1 MAILSETIEV
11 LAFVTLLV
19 LLLQNVHDEM
29 QKDIALNDD
38 VHHDE
43 ANYTVIQSVHRNLMH
58 MNYIVSSVLHN
69 FRVTNAGKLLDEDL
83 GFWVKPRSKVWF
95 SIFVMTVY
103 DDERWVANFRLTK
116 DALFRLSDVLMPYII
131 KQNTKF
137 REAIPVKIR
146 VAAAIFKLVQGSNL
160 NVVSEMFAI
169 GPSTV
174 SKVLR
179 EVVTAVNIVFKDEI
193 RWPNSARALQ
203 NMEAFKDYCGL
214 PGIIG
219 TIDGT
224 HFSISKPSHFPEDY
238 YYFKSNGYSIV
249 CQAVVDHEKRF
260 LDLFVGLPG
269 SVNDS
274 RVLRRSGLFRKA
286 TDGRI
291 VEGLAVSQDG
301 FTPYLLGDKGYPL
314 LPWLMTPYREGRHTV
329 LETLYQRKHKRGR
342 SVIEHAFGILKQ
354 AFRELQYKSDLH
366 VTLLPDVVTCCC
378 YLHNLLLGQDEEQV
392 QKLMERLRNE
402 GLENEDTVED
412 LDLPEVGIEAEPG
425 ILRAAENMRQELGEY
440 LGRQRHINL

>member
-1 MAILSETIEV
+1 MAILSESVEV
-11 LAFVTLLV
+11 LAFVSSLI
-19 LLLQNVHDEM
+19 LLLLNVHDEM
-29 QKDIALNDD
+29 QKDVALHDE

-43 ANYTVIQSVHRNLMH
+43 ANYIVIRSIHRSMH
-58 MNYIVSSVLHN
+58 MKYISSILHN
-69 FRVTNAGKLLDEDL
+69 FRVSNAGTLLDEDL

-146 VAAAIFKLVQGSNL
+146 VATAIFKLVQGSNL

-169 GPSTV
+169 GLSTV

-179 EVVTAVNIVFKDEI
+179 DVVTAVNIVFKDEI

-203 NMEAFKDYCGL
+203 NMVAFKDYCGL
-214 PGIIG
+214 PGVIG
-219 TIDGT
+219 AIDGT
-224 HFSISKPSHFPEDY
+224 HFSISKPSHFAEDY

-249 CQAVVDHEKRF
+249 CQAVVDRDKRF
-260 LDLFVGLPG
+260 LDLFVGLPR

-274 RVLRRSGLFRKA
+274 RVLRQSGLFRKA

-291 VEGLAVSQDG
+291 VEGPAVSQDG

-314 LPWLMTPYREGRHTV
+314 LSWLMTPYREGRHTV

-342 SVIEHAFGILKQ
+342 SVIEHTFGILKQ
-354 AFRELQYKSDLH
+354 AFRELQYKSKLH
-366 VTLLPDVVTCCC
+366 VTFLLDVVTCCC

-392 QKLMERLRNE
+392 QRLMEHLRNE
-402 GLENEDTVED
+402 GLENEVED

-425 ILRAAENMRQELGEY
+425 ILRAAEHMRQELGEY
-440 LGRQRHINL
+440 LGRQRHIKL